1 MRIGELCKR
10 ANVSKE
16 LVRHYESL
24 GLIYSSEIAAGTRS
38 YRQFDEETLERLSL
52 ISAGKKIGFS
62 LKEIKP
68 LLDAYLGEK
77 LSKKEILLIL
87 KEQHEKLSAKIDE
100 IKEIQELIEYK
111 IALVS

>member
-24 GLIYSSEIAAGTRS
+24 GLIYSSEMAAGSRY
-38 YRQFDEETLERLSL
+38 YRQFNDETLVRLSL
-52 ISAGKKIGFS
+52 ISVGKKIG
-62 LKEIKP
+62 LTLREIKP
-68 LLDAYLGEK
+68 LLDAYLGEE
-77 LSKKEILLIL
+77 LSKKEIVFTL
-87 KEQHEKLSAKIDE
+87 KEQHEKLSVKIKE

-111 IALVS
+111 IALIT